1 MIVRDEN
8 KNEYL
13 IEKVAGTGGQGA
25 VFLVENDN
33 RIVIKAITNPD
44 GQIIQNKEKYK
55 QYRDTVLRVISKANF
70 NNLAS
75 PICMLE
81 SPYCGYVMR
90 FMEGME
96 KIENIMMPKKEK
108 LAEFYTKTGGIKKRY
123 YVLREIARVLNDL
136 YNNGLVYA
144 DISPKNI
151 YVSKNKEDYEA
162 WLIDVDNLHFQGDE
176 KMCIGTPMY
185 RAPEVFNGYPNTI
198 KSDVYSFALLAFEL
212 LTLSKPFEG
221 DYQEDMEEDDWGVE
235 EDDSSD
241 DFYSKLERG
250 DIPFVGSEKDKRNV
264 QISGIPFDYV
274 MNDEIKK
281 LFVQTFEDG
290 RNNPAKRPS
299 ISRWLDE
306 LNKICD
312 SISQSSCGHYNIKKR
327 CFLCGK
333 EDEKIRVDCYRMN
346 YFFVDDENANQEKEK
361 ICSIRVDE
369 QSKLGIKLPDY
380 LFVDKPLDKDINYF
394 VELIRRNQK
403 WEMCSSLNGVKI
415 HFNRKEIKSLD
426 NLIMY
431 VEKDNI
437 ITRQIEFF
445 REK

>member
-25 VFLVENDN
+25 VFFVENDN
-33 RIVIKAITNPD
+33 RIVIKAITNPN
-44 GQIIQNKEKYK
+44 GQIIQNKEKYNA
-55 QYRDTVLRVISKANF
+55 YRETVLRVISKASF

-96 KIENIMMPKKEK
+96 KIENIMMPGKEK

-123 YVLREIARVLNDL
+123 FVLREIARVLNDL

-151 YVSKNKEDYEA
+151 YISKNEEDYEA
-162 WLIDVDNLHFQGDE
+162 WLIDVDNLHYQGDE
-176 KMCIGTPMY
+176 QMCIGTPMY
-185 RAPEVFNGYPNTI
+185 RAPEVFNGMPNTI

-221 DYQEDMEEDDWGVE
+221 DYHDDLEEDDWGAE
-235 EDDSSD
+235 EEETSD

-250 DIPFVGSEKDKRNV
+250 DIPFVGSIKDKRNS
-264 QISGIPFDYV
+264 QISGIPFDFI
-274 MNDEIKK
+274 MNNGIKQ
-281 LFVQTFEDG
+281 LFIQTFEDG

-299 ISRWLDE
+299 ISAWLDE

-312 SISQSSCGHYNIKKR
+312 SITQNSCGHYNINSK
-327 CFLCGK
+327 CFLCGR
-333 EDEKIRVDCYRMN
+333 DEPKVRVDCYKLN
-346 YFFVDDENANQEKEK
+346 YFFIDDENANQEKEK
-361 ICSIRVDE
+361 LCSIRIDE
-369 QSKLGIKLPDY
+369 QSKIGIKLPDY

-394 VELIRRNQK
+394 VELIKRNQK
-403 WEMCSSLNGVKI
+403 WEMRSSLNNIKI
-415 HFNRKEIKSLD
+415 YFNRKEIKSFD

-437 ITRQIEFF
+437 ITRQIEFVK
-445 REK
+445 EK